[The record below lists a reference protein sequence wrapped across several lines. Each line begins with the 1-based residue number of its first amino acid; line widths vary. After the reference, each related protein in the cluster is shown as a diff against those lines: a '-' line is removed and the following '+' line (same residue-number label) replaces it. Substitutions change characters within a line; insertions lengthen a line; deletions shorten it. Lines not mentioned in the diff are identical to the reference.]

1 MQELTRKFRVATMSY
16 MPSEARQRQI
26 LSCAKRGLAQGGFHA
41 ANVSHICAE
50 AGIGRGTLY
59 QYFTSKHSVL
69 TAILRETLDRVR
81 ALMEFQSR
89 QFVTWSRPEELT
101 RMQVMRF

>member
-26 LSCAKRGLAQGGFHA
+26 LSCAKRVFAQRGFHS
-41 ANVSHICAE
+41 ANVSHICAA

-59 QYFTSKHSVL
+59 QYFTSKHAVL

-81 ALMEFQSR
+81 ALMELQSR
-89 QFVTWSRPEELT
+89 QYVGWLRPDELT
-101 RMQVMRF
+101 RTQ